1 MHIIPRSIKRTSLP
15 LILFAAALPLSAQE
29 RQPFT
34 TEDALDIASLSVQ
47 SMTRDGRYVAAT
59 RWTQRDRKNVDHMR
73 FGDPTYVSPSFAEV
87 LIIDTD
93 TGEETP
99 LFAEKVQTRGF
110 AWSPDGNTLAFFK
123 LDGDAY
129 RLYTHDQSRGRT
141 RPVDLRTS
149 KSIAS
154 NSPLEW
160 RPDGGGLLLT
170 LRADGWAEASRRAF
184 EELSFGPVIVQ
195 DSSEPFLAW
204 DAVRNRG
211 QLAIPAFVDLSSRE
225 VEELF
230 DGETTIQ
237 SVKLTEDG
245 RHLGYVVAE
254 PTATS
259 YTRQGGTTYSV
270 HALDLA
276 DGSSTTLREPSEDR
290 IGVSW
295 NQSGDAFAFSE
306 DGDVFVQRITETE
319 ATNITGSD
327 EESDEDEADADAGD
341 DSDEEERV
349 RYGFVRWRPDGRAV
363 LASSD
368 EGYHLVDASGAFNEL
383 IIEVPEGDSTAPR
396 RRPVGWSPDGR
407 TLFLTHSARDRWE
420 RGLVAYDIASRRMSD
435 LQVDDGLYGGW
446 QFAETGERIVYTRSN
461 GDLPSELFVADP
473 TFEDPRR
480 LTDLN
485 PWLAQRKLT
494 RSELVEYL
502 DVDGRTLY
510 GILYYPVDYRP
521 GQRYPLV
528 AEIYEEFFDNGFN
541 HRMNLLAN
549 EGFFGFRPSAHLET
563 GFPGEGW
570 LKGVTAGINSLIER
584 GLVDGEK
591 LGVHGTSYGGYA
603 TNILVTQTDRFAAA
617 INISGKVNII
627 SFLGD
632 SPKITTR
639 NYYAAER
646 GQDRIGATLWEQ
658 PQKYIAHTAIMNAD
672 RIDTPLLL
680 MSGEGDW
687 NVPATNQREMY
698 YALRRLGKEVV
709 WVHYMNAGHGAG
721 RSSTVEDFHD
731 HWARILSWYRDH
743 FYPADEDEVTT
754 EDATTDGRRDPR

>member
-1 MHIIPRSIKRTSLP
+1 MRTLSKPIRRIPLALVP
-15 LILFAAALPLSAQE
+15 VLLAAPITAQE

-34 TEDALDIASLSVQ
+34 AEDALNITGVSVQ
-47 SMTRDGRYVAAT
+47 DMTRDGRYVAAL
-59 RWTQRDRKNVDHMR
+59 RSTQRDRKNVDHMR
-73 FGDPTYVSPSFAEV
+73 FGDPTYISPSTAEV
-87 LIIDTD
+87 LVIDTD
-93 TGEETP
+93 TGDETA
-99 LFAEKVQTRGF
+99 LFDEKVQTRGF
-110 AWSPDGNTLAFFK
+110 AWSPDGGTLAFF
-123 LDGDAY
+123 LREGDAY
-129 RLYTHDQSRGRT
+129 RLYTYDRERGRT
-141 RPVDLRTS
+141 REVDLRTS

-160 RPDGGGLLLT
+160 QPDGRGVLIT
-170 LRADGWAEASRRAF
+170 LRADDWAEASRRAF

-195 DSSEPFLAW
+195 DSEDPFLAW
-204 DAVRNRG
+204 DAVRNRS
-211 QLAIPAFVDLSSRE
+211 QLAIPALVDITSRE
-225 VEELF
+225 VSELF
-230 DGETTIQ
+230 DEEMTIQ
-237 SVKLTEDG
+237 GYKLSDDG
-245 RHLGYVVAE
+245 RHLGYLVAR

-259 YTRQGGTTYSV
+259 YTRQGGSEFSV

-276 DGSSTTLREPSEDR
+276 DGSIRTLREPTEDR
-290 IGVSW
+290 LSISW
-295 NQSGDAFAFSE
+295 NEAGDAFAYSD
-306 DGDVFVQRITETE
+306 DGNIYVQGITETE
-319 ATNITGSD
+319 ATNVTGSD
-327 EESDEDEADADAGD
+327 EEPEDEPEADAGD
-341 DSDEEERV
+341 EEDERL
-349 RYGFVRWRPDGRAV
+349 RFSFVRWRPDGGAL
-363 LASSD
+363 LASSK
-368 EGYHLVDASGAFNEL
+368 EGFHLVDPSAGTNEL
-383 IIEVPEGDSTAPR
+383 VLAVPESDSTAPR
-396 RRPVGWSPDGR
+396 RRPVGWSPDGN
-407 TLFLTHSARDRWE
+407 TLFLTQSARDRWE
-420 RGLVAYDIASRRMSD
+420 RGLVAYDLDSRRMSD
-435 LQVDDGLYGGW
+435 LVLDNGLYGAW
-446 QFAETGERIVYTRSN
+446 RFAETGDRVLYTRSD
-461 GDLPSELFVADP
+461 GDLPNELFVADP
-473 TFEDPRR
+473 GFRNPRQ

-485 PWLAQRKLT
+485 PWLADRKLT

-510 GILYYPVDYRP
+510 GILYYPVDYQP
-521 GQRYPLV
+521 GQTYPLV

-584 GLVDGEK
+584 GLVDGDK

-632 SPKITTR
+632 SPKITVR
-639 NYYAAER
+639 NYYAAES

-672 RIDTPLLL
+672 RIETPLLL

-709 WVHYMNAGHGAG
+709 WVHYMDAGHGAG
-721 RSSTVEDFHD
+721 RSSTVADFHD
-731 HWARILSWYRDH
+731 HWDRILSWYRDH
-743 FYPADEDEVTT
+743 FYPADEEDVTT
-754 EDATTDGRRDPR
+754 EDTATGGY